1 MKKFLTYI
9 TMLSLLTSCSSSSDR
24 VDEPQPESRGNI
36 SLVSFT
42 RTNRALS
49 VQEEYASIGVF
60 LVGGT
65 TQQGQF
71 QYRQNDYRWHSSL
84 EVTSGQGYRFY
95 GYAPA
100 DAVTASISDESEAGV
115 TMTFPQ
121 LPSVSSHD
129 ICFVVGVQHMTE
141 ANGTKNV
148 PLGQFSFTGGAQDH
162 NFINLLMDHL
172 YAGLTLKMTIDENY
186 AQLRTIKIKRLELQS
201 TKSTAQAQVVM
212 TANTSNA
219 NPVQSVTYSN
229 LAGTGRTAIFF
240 ESTEGVTLNV
250 DNTTT
255 PVSLEAMCCFVPT
268 LSNDLT
274 LVTTYD
280 VCDKNGNKI
289 AERSASN
296 KLPSMN
302 VTRGECITMTLN
314 VNPTYLGVL
323 SDPDLDNPTITI
335 N

>member
-100 DAVTASISDESEAGV
+100 DAVTA
-115 TMTFPQ
+115 
-121 LPSVSSHD
+121 
-129 ICFVVGVQHMTE
+129 MTE

-201 TKSTAQAQVVM
+201 TKSTTQAQVVM
-212 TANTSNA
+212 TANTSNT

-229 LAGTGRTAIFF
+229 PVGTGRTAIFF
-240 ESTEGVTLNV
+240 ESTEGVTLNAT
-250 DNTTT
+250 NITT
-255 PVSLEAMCCFVPT
+255 PVDFEAMCCFVPSP
-268 LSNDLT
+268 SNELT

-280 VCDKNGNKI
+280 VYDKNGNKI